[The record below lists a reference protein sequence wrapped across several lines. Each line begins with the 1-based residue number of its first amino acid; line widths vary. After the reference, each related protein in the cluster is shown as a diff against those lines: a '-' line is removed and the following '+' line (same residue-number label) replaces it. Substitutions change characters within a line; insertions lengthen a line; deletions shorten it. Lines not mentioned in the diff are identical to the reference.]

1 MREPKGRLTD
11 DPVVLRILECVKQ
24 NGITEKDMMH
34 GVGLDNTIMTAW
46 KYRGSKSYGR
56 YINKIAEF
64 LGVSSDY
71 LLRGI
76 DGEVNTGVMTS
87 NEIMLVKNY
96 RKLDQARK
104 MAVMD
109 VLNNYLDAMKYEEIS
124 KITK

>member
-1 MREPKGRLTD
+1 MREPKGILTE
-11 DPVVLRILECVKQ
+11 DPVVLRILECIKH

-46 KYRGSKSYGR
+46 KYRGSKSYSR

-71 LLRGI
+71 LLKGI
-76 DGEVNTGVMTS
+76 DGEVNMQVMT
-87 NEIMLVKNY
+87 NEEIILVKKY
-96 RKLDQARK
+96 RKLDYARK
-104 MAVMD
+104 LGITD
-109 VLNNYLDAMKYEEIS
+109 VLDNYLNAMKYEEIY